1 VSEEIEFIYTKTS
14 PSGGSSQAETTLIR
28 LRIDV
33 DYPYP
38 SRIRSFIYTAF
49 GLRVGKEYLANSKII
64 AKMINESEKEIMAFW
79 FFTPKTI
86 PDNALLELLGKGK
99 HEVAL
104 HIVND
109 PVKELALLEDT
120 TGRKVRYYTIH
131 GIDRFLGRLVWK
143 RWKASPPGIPTEYP
157 LQSFYRFPHL
167 GLDVVCYVFPAEQA
181 LNIALS
187 QIEKGVMLHIHPMW
201 LFQRGKINQRG
212 PYFETLRRILDV
224 EEELNSLSVDRRL
237 FFRVARNA
245 REYETDAGPTAEFI
259 EILKGKG
266 IDLFTFLERSWC
278 HTILN
283 PPQTWVRSAD
293 NVGLIQITSYDE
305 WLARVG
311 KKTRNMIRKAEKSGI
326 SVTVA
331 EPDAGLAE
339 GIWKIYNETPIRQE
353 RGFPHYGVSL
363 PQVMKEVHS
372 AQNCTYIGAHLKGEL
387 VGFVQLVHGENIEIM
402 SQILSLQRHWDRA
415 VNNAL
420 VAKVI
425 EFCAARGARW
435 IMYGRMG
442 NHPSLDNFKR
452 SNGFAQVQIN
462 RYYIPITRK
471 GKTAAMLG
479 LHKPVKDALPKTVK
493 YPLFPLYNWVS
504 RVRARARLR
513 FRPRIT
519 Q

>member
-1 VSEEIEFIYTKTS
+1 MS
-14 PSGGSSQAETTLIR
+14 PSGGSSQAETTLIKF
-28 LRIDV
+28 RIDV

-38 SRIRSFIYTAF
+38 SRIRSFIYTAC
-49 GLRVGKEYLANSKII
+49 GLRVGKDYLANSRII
-64 AKMINESEKEIMAFW
+64 ARMINESKKEVMAFW

-109 PVKELALLEDT
+109 PKKELELLEDA
-120 TGRKVRYYTIH
+120 TGRRIRYYTIH
-131 GIDRFLGRLVWK
+131 GIDRVLARLMWK
-143 RWKASPPGIPTEYP
+143 RWKASPPRIPTEYP
-157 LQSFYRFPHL
+157 LQSFYRFPHS
-167 GLDVVCYVFPAEQA
+167 GLDYLCYVFPPEQA
-181 LNIALS
+181 LNTALS
-187 QIEKGVMLHIHPMW
+187 QVEKGVMLHIHPMW
-201 LFQRGKINQRG
+201 LFQRGRINHRG

-224 EEELNSLSVDRRL
+224 QGELGSLSIDKRL
-237 FFRVARNA
+237 FFKVARNA
-245 REYETDAGPTAEFI
+245 REYETDVSPTVEFI

-266 IDLFTFLERSWC
+266 VDLFTFLERSWC
-278 HTILN
+278 HTIHN
-283 PPQTWVRSAD
+283 PPHNWVRSAD
-293 NVGLIQITSYDE
+293 NIGLIQITSYGE
-305 WLARVG
+305 WLGRVG
-311 KKTRNMIRKAEKSGI
+311 KKTRNMIRKAQKSGVNA
-326 SVTVA
+326 SVA
-331 EPDAGLAE
+331 KPDQRLAE

-353 RGFPHYGVSL
+353 RGFPHYGALL

-372 AQNCTYIGAHLKGEL
+372 AQNCTYIGAYLEDEL
-387 VGFVQLVHGENIEIM
+387 VGFVQLVHGENIEII

-425 EFCAARGARW
+425 EFCAGRGARW

-452 SNGFAQVQIN
+452 SNGFAQVQVS
-462 RYYIPITRK
+462 RYYVPITRK
-471 GKTAAMLG
+471 GKTATVLG
-479 LHKPVKDALPKTVK
+479 LHRPMKDALPKTIK

-504 RVRARARLR
+504 RFRARARLR
-513 FRPRIT
+513 FRPGQMT